1 MRLGEPRYKSRQ
13 SIILAY
19 SHRLL
24 LGGGGGGGDLDLSLE
39 YDLALLRLGGGERD
53 RELDADLA
61 FALRPAGGAPL
72 GGGEREGERALR
84 RGGER
89 DMDLK

>member
-1 MRLGEPRYKSRQ
+1 VRLGEPRYKSRH
-13 SIILAY
+13 STILAY

-24 LGGGGGGGDLDLSLE
+24 IGGGGGGGDLDLSLE
-39 YDLALLRLGGGERD
+39 YDLALLRLRGGERD
-53 RELDADLA
+53 RELDAGLA

-89 DMDLK
+89 DMDLE